1 MAEEGNPNPKLI
13 TKNKLNMRIK
23 ADFKMSTDWVVKDYR
38 SIFMGLIK
46 SVFIKYDPILFANLY
61 GTDEQKRKVNKPF
74 TFAVRFPQYKG
85 IEGNKML
92 CGNEISLIFS
102 TDKETLVTAFYNGLK
117 EKRKIL
123 IGNNYPITFELEHI
137 HLLPLKRINTNKV
150 VFKTISPVLV
160 NDKGSNL
167 NYLSPAKPEFAKA
180 FKTLIVLQANAF
192 GIPCV
197 EENID
202 FEINQMKKL
211 PLSHYK
217 QTMTSWLG
225 EFVLEAPTNVL
236 QLVYDTGIGVRRSQ
250 GFGML
255 EIVKTY

>member
-1 MAEEGNPNPKLI
+1 
-13 TKNKLNMRIK
+13 MRLK
-23 ADFKMSTDWVVKDYR
+23 ADFKMSTDWLVKDYR
-38 SIFMGLIK
+38 SIFMALIK
-46 SVFIKYDPILFANLY
+46 SVFMKYDPVLYVNLY
-61 GTDEQKRKVNKPF
+61 GTEEQKQKVNKPF
-74 TFAVRFPQYKG
+74 TFSVRFPQYKG

-92 CGNEISLIFS
+92 CGNKLSLLFS
-102 TDKETLVTAFYNGLK
+102 SDEETLVTAFYNGLRAK
-117 EKRKIL
+117 QKIT
-123 IGNNYPITFELEHI
+123 IGENYPIIFELEHI

-150 VFKTISPVLV
+150 VFKTISPILV

-167 NYLSPAKPEFAKA
+167 DYLSPAKPEFTRA
-180 FKTLIVLQANAF
+180 FKEIIAIQANNF
-192 GIPCV
+192 QIPCT
-197 EENID
+197 EEMID
-202 FEINQMKKL
+202 FEINAMKKL
-211 PLSHYK
+211 PLSHYN